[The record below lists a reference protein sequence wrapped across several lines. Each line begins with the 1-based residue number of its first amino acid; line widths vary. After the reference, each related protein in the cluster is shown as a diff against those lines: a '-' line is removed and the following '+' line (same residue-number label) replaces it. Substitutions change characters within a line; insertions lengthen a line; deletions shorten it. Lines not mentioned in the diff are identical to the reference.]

1 MRPTPINREII
12 DRAIDEYG
20 IIDYA
25 NATIR
30 EVKAIA
36 ERAER
41 ESGKEF
47 IKMEMG
53 IPGLPAAKIGVEAQ
67 IKALQNG
74 CARLYPALPGEPM
87 IKDATSRFI
96 KAFIDIDI
104 PAECCI
110 PTVGSMQGTFA
121 SLLTI
126 TQSKG
131 YLCLVA
137 HHHPEQQEEEQGP
150 VHRPRFPR
158 AEVAVGDPGCPL

>member
-1 MRPTPINREII
+1 MRPTPISREII

-41 ESGKEF
+41 ESGQEF

-74 CARLYPALPGEPM
+74 CARLYPALPGEPTVGM
-87 IKDATSRFI
+87 QHSAGMSMSI
-96 KAFIDIDI
+96 KALMKR
-104 PAECCI
+104 E
-110 PTVGSMQGTFA
+110 VA
-121 SLLTI
+121 SLI
-126 TQSKG
+126 MGS
-131 YLCLVA
+131 
-137 HHHPEQQEEEQGP
+137 
-150 VHRPRFPR
+150 
-158 AEVAVGDPGCPL
+158 PGKAG